1 MKVGI
6 GTAMAGFTGLSVRFE
21 GQQWN
26 ILLRRADFSS
36 DGGFGAL
43 HNVPVGPREVARYLP
58 NWQKLDWVQI
68 PDNYLTCS
76 QSWARDMPY
85 QVNIQTAV
93 GGTLTRASVLA
104 AFLKFMAEAP
114 G

>member
-1 MKVGI
+1 MQVGI
-6 GTAMAGFTGLSVRFE
+6 GTAMAGFAGLNVRFE

-36 DGGFGAL
+36 DDSFGTL
-43 HNVPVGPREVARYLP
+43 HNAPVGPREVARYLP
-58 NWQKLDWVQI
+58 NWETLDWVQI
-68 PDNYLTCS
+68 PDNLLTCA

-93 GGTLTRASVLA
+93 GGTLSHAEVRA
-104 AFLKFMAEAP
+104 AFLKFMA
-114 G
+114 